1 MPHGKTQL
9 QTRLPDT
16 FLAHSLANRPLEEWQ
31 RLDDHLN
38 AVAKSAAIFAESFS
52 SSDWAWNAGILH
64 DFGKALDGFQAY
76 IRREN
81 DIDDPLYDETGVGR
95 VNHSSAGAA
104 LAEEFLSTPTA
115 PFGRILA
122 YIVAGHHAGLPDYD
136 ACEGGKGSLPIRLE
150 EGIRDLAELRS
161 VVKVIRAS
169 INFDAKLPAFVN
181 KTNFHM
187 WTRMIFSCLV
197 DADFLDTEAF
207 MDAEQSKL
215 RQPGELLSTLKD
227 MLDHH
232 MNMMLEKAENSLV
245 NAVRRDILEACRGA
259 AKSGSGIFTLT
270 VPTGGG
276 KTLAAMSFALDH
288 AAERS
293 KRRIIY
299 VIPYTSIIEQTSNIL
314 ADIFG
319 RENVVEHH
327 SNLDPD
333 RETIRSRLA
342 AENWDA
348 PIVVTTNVQFFES
361 LYAAKPSRC
370 RKLHN
375 LVDSV
380 VILDEAQLVE
390 PTLLTPCVGALNEV
404 VRNYGVTL
412 VLSTAT
418 QPALPK
424 VDGHTEIIPPEMEL
438 YKRLHRTNIEF
449 PKDLS
454 VRNTWADIAEELE
467 QYDQVLCIVSARRD
481 CYELYRL
488 MPPGTIHLS
497 ALMCGEHRTAVIKEI
512 KSRLKKREPIRVIST
527 QLVEAGVDIDFPVVY
542 RALAGLDSI
551 VQAAGRCNRE
561 GKLETGRV
569 CVFVPPESPSSALLR
584 KGEVTTR
591 ELHAMSQFDSQS
603 PEAFTKYFE
612 LFYSKLNDTGQSFI
626 NNLTPSNP
634 KILDIAFR
642 TVGTEFRLIRDEH
655 SKSVFVRYGKG
666 NELITSLRHA
676 GPSNSLLRKL
686 QRFTVSLPVKLAE
699 RLLRDGQL
707 EEVLPGFF
715 AQCSPS
721 LYTNELGLDVFRD
734 CVPADEMIL

>member
-1 MPHGKTQL
+1 MHREEIGIP
-9 QTRLPDT
+9 TRLSDI
-16 FLAHSLANRPLEEWQ
+16 FWAHSLPNRPLDEWQ

-38 AVAKSAAIFAESFS
+38 AVAKSAAIFAEAFGS
-52 SSDWAWNAGILH
+52 STWAWNAGMLH

-81 DIDDPLYDETGVGR
+81 DIDDPLYDETGLGR

-136 ACEGGKGSLPIRLE
+136 ACDGGMAALPKRLQEGA
-150 EGIRDLAELRS
+150 RDLAALRS
-161 VVKVIRAS
+161 VVEVIRAS

-197 DADFLDTEAF
+197 DADFLDTESF
-207 MDAEQSKL
+207 MNAEQSKL
-215 RQPGELLSTLKD
+215 RQPGESLVALKHA
-227 MLDHH
+227 LDRH
-232 MNMMLEKAENSLV
+232 MNTMVEKAEGSAV
-245 NAVRRDILEACRGA
+245 NIVRREILVACRVA
-259 AKSGSGIFTLT
+259 AKSESGLFTLT

-288 AAERS
+288 AVKWN

-319 RENVVEHH
+319 QENVVEHH

-342 AENWDA
+342 SENWDA

-361 LYAAKPSRC
+361 LYAAKPGRC

-375 LVDSV
+375 LVNSV

-424 VDGHTEIIPPEMEL
+424 IGRYTEIIPRELEL
-438 YKRLHRTNIEF
+438 YKRLHRTDIKF
-449 PKDLS
+449 PDDLS
-454 VRNTWADIAEELE
+454 VRNTWTDIAEELE
-467 QYDQVLCIVSARRD
+467 QYEQVLCIVNARRD
-481 CYELYRL
+481 CYELYQL

-512 KSRLKKREPIRVIST
+512 KSRLKKGEPIRVIST

-561 GKLETGRV
+561 GKLDIGRV
-569 CVFVPPESPSSALLR
+569 CVFVPPESPYSALLR

-591 ELHAMSQFDSQS
+591 ELHAISQFDSQS
-603 PEAFTKYFE
+603 PDTFTKYFE

-626 NNLTPSNP
+626 DNLTPSKP
-634 KILDIAFR
+634 SILDIAFR
-642 TVGTEFRLIRDEH
+642 TVGTEFRLIRDEY
-655 SKSVFVRYGKG
+655 SRPVFVRYGKG

-676 GPSNSLLRKL
+676 GPNNSLLRKL
-686 QRFTVSLPVKLAE
+686 QRFTVSLPVKLAD

-707 EEVLPGFF
+707 EEVLPGFI

-734 CVPADEMIL
+734 HVPANEMMF